1 MDDQQLIKEIC
12 KKEVKCG
19 CRNAK
24 IDGVSL
30 YSLERDDFR
39 RSLLE
44 KAGLIVMDNHQKVDR
59 FAVAKSALQSVW
71 QLTKL
76 LISNRKYSTV
86 LFPFARVDKIN
97 GLYID
102 KFTDPVIDI
111 CDKFGDDYILLDHG
125 RAGVHAKPRLHQERL
140 VYIDSLHIWAE
151 IKGRLFYK
159 RFVKENQEAFDQ
171 LKTSL
176 SKAFGED
183 VYNNL
188 TEKKIAVA
196 FYYLR
201 LLVRLY
207 KHIKPQRV
215 IQPMRISAPLVA
227 AHMLAIK
234 CYEFQHGVTYAESSL
249 YSGYQDEM
257 VVPDYFLAFGEN
269 KPIDV
274 YGIKEERIVNIG
286 WALWHYL
293 EKTTSIKKYGKD
305 DVLVVSDPEITDYV
319 ICAVTILAVA
329 FPNSHFYVRPH
340 PHEELSKQHLEMIS
354 NLPNVHLQDKSINI
368 MEVMMG
374 FENIVGENS
383 TVLYEALSMNKKVGK
398 LFFEG
403 LHPKYLEEADRESF
417 WEIRSIEDMNAFI
430 NGTNA
435 NKKPKSIYTP
445 FNKEL
450 FEKTVFGYC
459 AQ

>member
-1 MDDQQLIKEIC
+1 MNDQQLIREIC
-12 KKEVKCG
+12 KKEVDSG
-19 CRNAK
+19 CYSAK
-24 IDGVSL
+24 IYGVSL

-44 KAGLIVMDNHQKVDR
+44 KAGLIVMENHKKVDR
-59 FAVAKSALQSVW
+59 TEVAKSALQSIW

-86 LFPFARVDKIN
+86 FFPFARVDKIN

-111 CDKFGDDYILLDHG
+111 SEKFGDDYILLDHG
-125 RAGVHAKPRLHQERL
+125 RAGVHAKPRLHQEKL
-140 VYIDSLHIWAE
+140 VYIDFLHIWAE

-159 RFVKENQEAFDQ
+159 KFVKENQEAFDQ
-171 LKTSL
+171 LRRSL

-183 VYNNL
+183 VYNQQ
-188 TEKKIAVA
+188 TERKIAVA

-201 LLVRLY
+201 LLVGLY

-227 AHMLAIK
+227 AHLLGIK

-274 YGIKEERIVNIG
+274 YGVQEERIVNIG
-286 WALWHYL
+286 WALWQYL
-293 EKTTSIKKYGKD
+293 EKATSIKKYGKD

-319 ICAVTILAVA
+319 ISAVTKLGAA

-340 PHEELSKQHLEMIS
+340 PHEELSKQHLEIMNS
-354 NLPNVHLQDKSINI
+354 LPNVHLQDKSINI

-417 WEIRSIEDMNAFI
+417 WEIRTIEDMNAFI

-435 NKKPKSIYTP
+435 NKKPKSIYSP
-445 FNKEL
+445 FNKVL
-450 FEKTVFGYC
+450 FEKTVFGQS
-459 AQ
+459 A

>member
-1 MDDQQLIKEIC
+1 MDEQQLLKDIC
-12 KKEVKCG
+12 KKEIEYNCYYPM
-19 CRNAK
+19 
-24 IDGVSL
+24 IDGVAL

-39 RSLLE
+39 ISLLD
-44 KAGLIVMDNHQKVDR
+44 KMGVIVMDNHKKVDR
-59 FAVAKSALQSVW
+59 VAVAKSALQSIW

-76 LISNRKYSTV
+76 LVSNRKYSTV

-97 GLYID
+97 GIYID

-125 RAGVHAKPRLHQERL
+125 RAGVHAKPRMHQDKL
-140 VYIDSLHIWAE
+140 VYIDFLHIWAE
-151 IKGRLFYK
+151 IKGKLFYK
-159 RFVKENQEAFDQ
+159 RFVKGNQKAFDQ
-171 LKTSL
+171 LRRSL
-176 SKAFGED
+176 FEAFGKD
-183 VYNNL
+183 VYNQQ

-201 LLVRLY
+201 LLVGLY
-207 KHIKPQRV
+207 KHIQPQRV
-215 IQPMRISAPLVA
+215 IQPMRITAPLVA
-227 AHMLAIK
+227 AHLLGIK

-274 YGIKEERIVNIG
+274 YGIQEERIVNIG
-286 WALWHYL
+286 WALWQYL
-293 EKTTSIKKYGKD
+293 EKATSIKKYGKD
-305 DVLVVSDPEITDYV
+305 DVLVVSDPEITDYILSV
-319 ICAVTILAVA
+319 VTKLAAA

-340 PHEELSKQHLEMIS
+340 PHEELSKRHLELMNS
-354 NLPNVHLQDKSINI
+354 LPNIHLQDKSINI

-417 WEIRSIEDMNAFI
+417 WEIRSVEDMNAFI
-430 NGTNA
+430 NGDNA
-435 NKKPKSIYTP
+435 NKKSKSIYSP

-450 FEKTVFGYC
+450 FEKTVFEYS
-459 AQ
+459 A

>member
-1 MDDQQLIKEIC
+1 MDIQQFIKEIC
-12 KKEVKCG
+12 QKEIE
-19 CRNAK
+19 CRCYDAK
-24 IDGVSL
+24 IDGVAI

-39 RSLLE
+39 LSILE
-44 KAGLIVMDNHQKVDR
+44 KKGAVVMDNHKKVDR
-59 FAVAKSALQSVW
+59 VAVAKSALQSIW
-71 QLTKL
+71 QITKL
-76 LISNRKYSTV
+76 LIFKRKYSTV
-86 LFPFARVDKIN
+86 FFPFARVDKIN

-111 CDKFGDDYILLDHG
+111 IDKFCDDYILLDHG
-125 RAGVHAKPRLHQERL
+125 RAGVHAKPRLHQEKL
-140 VYIDSLHIWAE
+140 LYIDFLHIWAE

-159 RFVKENQEAFDQ
+159 KFVKENQEAFDQ
-171 LKTSL
+171 LRISL
-176 SKAFGED
+176 SEAFGED
-183 VYNNL
+183 VYNQQ

-201 LLVRLY
+201 LLVGLY

-227 AHMLAIK
+227 AHLLGIK

-249 YSGYQDEM
+249 YSGFQDEM

-286 WALWHYL
+286 WALWQYL
-293 EKTTSIKKYGKD
+293 EKATSVKKYGKD

-319 ICAVTILAVA
+319 ISAVTKLAAA

-340 PHEELSKQHLEMIS
+340 PHEELGKQHLEIMNS
-354 NLPNVHLQDKSINI
+354 QPNVHLQDKSINI

-417 WEIRSIEDMNAFI
+417 WEIRSVDDMNAFI
-430 NGTNA
+430 IGDNA
-435 NKKPKSIYTP
+435 NKKPKSVYSP

-450 FEKTVFGYC
+450 FEKTVFGQG
-459 AQ
+459 A